1 MLDIA
6 QTITDRIISELEK
19 GATPWVKPWK
29 TLRSMPGAGMP
40 FNPLSGTLFRGVNHL
55 WLSMMQGAYST
66 PYWVTLK
73 QANKVNARIKKDEK
87 GTPIVFWNV
96 HKKGKQGCQW

>member
-29 TLRSMPGAGMP
+29 TLAKHAGCRYA
-40 FNPLSGTLFRGVNHL
+40 L
-55 WLSMMQGAYST
+55 
-66 PYWVTLK
+66 
-73 QANKVNARIKKDEK
+73 
-87 GTPIVFWNV
+87 
-96 HKKGKQGCQW
+96 

>member
-40 FNPLSGTLFRGVNHL
+40 FNPLSGTLFRGVNHFGF
-55 WLSMMQGAYST
+55 QCCKA
-66 PYWVTLK
+66 PI
-73 QANKVNARIKKDEK
+73 ARLT
-87 GTPIVFWNV
+87 GSP
-96 HKKGKQGCQW
+96 